1 MYVYYIVYIPSYL
14 HYIHITVNGW
24 WYVYVYIY
32 ILYIYIYIPPIISDT
47 TILHLS
53 MSLLL

>member
-14 HYIHITVNGW
+14 RYIHITVNGW

-32 ILYIYIYIPPIISDT
+32 TVYIYIYTVYIYIYPAYY
-47 TILHLS
+47 
-53 MSLLL
+53 